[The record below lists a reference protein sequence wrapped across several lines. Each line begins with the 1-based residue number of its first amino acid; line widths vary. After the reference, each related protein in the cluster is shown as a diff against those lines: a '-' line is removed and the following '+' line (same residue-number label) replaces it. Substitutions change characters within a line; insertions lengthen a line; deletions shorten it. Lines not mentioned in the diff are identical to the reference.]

1 MIIKITALFKT
12 ELFLFF
18 LCPRRY
24 NSTAGA
30 TINLSPL
37 KGAMS
42 ALADRGVYILFAL
55 AHK

>member
-18 LCPRRY
+18 LCPCRY

-37 KGAMS
+37 KGEMS
-42 ALADRGVYILFAL
+42 AFADRGVCIIFAL
-55 AHK
+55 AQK